1 MINHSF
7 QLVFLRF
14 AAIHRRPWSH
24 QAPASLCHCS
34 LEYPH
39 PGFWKKSNL
48 QWHKLTNFTWTS
60 KFNPLLSRWR
70 NSDHFP
76 LNNIFFRGSPLDPL
90 CPASSLLLL
99 HPRPQS
105 AGVTRTWNRK
115 VIRCWR
121 RTQEF
126 RILEQSPTS
135 VIWYIAMDNH
145 HIRCSYRYISTDCG
159 ESSAMLRI
167 WQTFTEFVEY
177 TLW

>member
-1 MINHSF
+1 MIPSSTRV
-7 QLVFLRF
+7 LVSLLTWISTSWILKKNPICSDTNSLILLELPSSIPFFL
-14 AAIHRRPWSH
+14 AGETLITSPWTT
-24 QAPASLCHCS
+24 
-34 LEYPH
+34 
-39 PGFWKKSNL
+39 F
-48 QWHKLTNFTWTS
+48 
-60 KFNPLLSRWR
+60 
-70 NSDHFP
+70 
-76 LNNIFFRGSPLDPL
+76 FFRGSPLDPL

-126 RILEQSPTS
+126 RILEQLPTS